1 MTQGSL
7 VVGSLDICSQR
18 NIILTLD
25 LICLGGKEKLCF
37 LLQTVHLYNT
47 IVNKDQVFTVVGLF
61 LKLSVI

>member
-7 VVGSLDICSQR
+7 VVGSMDICSQR

-25 LICLGGKEKLCF
+25 LICLVRNEKLCL
-37 LLQTVHLYNT
+37 LLQTIHLCNI
-47 IVNKDQVFTVVGLF
+47 IVNKDQVLVFVGLF